1 MEASIKGLKQLDI
14 ETLISGHGPVLHGQ
28 AVIQDWL
35 NWTSRYVSGVRSAVR
50 SMIAAGERDRGA
62 ILAAISYDEY
72 VGDRLP
78 VDKHGM
84 PKRHR
89 NAVGKIADE
98 EMTAST
104 GARRHPP

>member
-1 MEASIKGLKQLDI
+1 
-14 ETLISGHGPVLHGQ
+14 
-28 AVIQDWL
+28 
-35 NWTSRYVSGVRSAVR
+35 
-50 SMIAAGERDRGA
+50 MIAAGERDRGA

-98 EMTAST
+98 EMAAST